1 MRTREEFELVI
12 QLKQKGKNNSE
23 ISRIT
28 GIPRGTVKDWI
39 NNPPKHF
46 VYGLNKKSMKDE
58 LVENKE
64 MHSTYSYLLG
74 LYLGDGY
81 INKCERTFR
90 MRIALDKKY
99 DALNEYAKS
108 KMEEMFVGNKVGVV
122 NYENH
127 INISVYNSQIAEL
140 FPQHEKGVKHSR
152 DVSLMEWQEELII
165 PKELLKG
172 LFHSD
177 GCYYLSRGY
186 DFYKFDNKSN
196 DLLKLFKKCCDEL
209 EIEYTYGEGIV
220 RIYRRNSVNK
230 LKNIIGDKNEIK

>member
-1 MRTREEFELVI
+1 MRTKEEFELVTE
-12 QLKQKGKNNSE
+12 LKQEGKNNSE

-28 GIPRGTVKDWI
+28 KIPRGTVKDWI

-46 VYGLNKKSMKDE
+46 VDKLNKESIKDA
-58 LVENKE
+58 LIYNKD

-99 DALNEYAKS
+99 GALNEYAKS
-108 KMEEMFVGNKVGVV
+108 RMQELFKENKIGIV
-122 NYENH
+122 NYKNH
-127 INISVYNSQIAEL
+127 INISVYNSQITEL
-140 FPQHEKGVKHSR
+140 FPQHGKGVKHSR
-152 DVSLMEWQEELII
+152 DVSLKKWQKELVV
-165 PKELLKG
+165 PKELLRG

-177 GCYYLSRGY
+177 GCYYFSRGY

-196 DLLKLFKKCCDEL
+196 DLLELFKKCCDEL
-209 EIEYTYGEGIV
+209 DIEYTYGEDIV
-220 RIYRRNSVNK
+220 RIYKRNSVNK